1 MSTGPHQN
9 NGGDA
14 RAPPPGLKVLLASA
28 GVDPVLPRKR
38 TDNRSYHSRT
48 RVSRISVVA
57 GIGLDN
63 YHHGHVTGDRRAR
76 LLYRARHHNYSEISF
91 HSLRHSAVTMLKAVV
106 AVQRCTAG
114 KPVRSYEEKLC
125 VTEHNVQHDTI
136 PPCARACPN
145 ERPRR
150 DKKIRP
156 PIFTSG
162 RKLV

>member
-1 MSTGPHQN
+1 MGTSPVIGERDCFIELDTITI
-9 NGGDA
+9 A
-14 RAPPPGLKVLLASA
+14 R
-28 GVDPVLPRKR
+28 
-38 TDNRSYHSRT
+38 
-48 RVSRISVVA
+48 
-57 GIGLDN
+57 
-63 YHHGHVTGDRRAR
+63 
-76 LLYRARHHNYSEISF
+76 F
-91 HSLRHSAVTMLKAVV
+91 HFTHYAI
-106 AVQRCTAG
+106 QRCTAG